1 MDKLRPT
8 LLEKSPIILE
18 IGSLFTKIG
27 IADESFPKRII
38 YTPQNLR
45 AWLLTKDD
53 QRAGERDIQKLEHDV
68 EAFIRQVFIYELLL
82 NPRDRA
88 VTFCENTFM
97 PQEFVQTF
105 AKVLLT
111 RFSIP
116 KVLFFYSMILPMY
129 TASSFTGIVV
139 DCGYQD
145 IQILPIYEGYPVREG
160 FLYLPGGGK
169 QIAKNLKE
177 CLLKQNLGLQEDVLD
192 DYTLEDIK
200 VKHLNLLLKNQKE
213 QYFSN
218 EENIQK
224 MKNKLYTVEIDKK
237 KIKISYY
244 DKTSV
249 LEGLFGDPEN
259 EETNIA
265 ASILDSVSK
274 VNVSARKKV
283 TQCIVLSGGITMIPN
298 FAKRMRQELSYYL
311 GQRKYENLKNFEDTF
326 SFGNVSSPSNCLTWI
341 GAAILSNLSGNERFA
356 ATLDSEGKIKIPDR
370 IGDGYL
376 YAEPTQR

>member
-1 MDKLRPT
+1 MRPT

-18 IGSLFTKIG
+18 IGSLFTRIG
-27 IADESFPKRII
+27 ISDESFPKRVI

-45 AWLLTKDD
+45 AWLLTKDENNKTV
-53 QRAGERDIQKLEHDV
+53 ERNIQKLEHDV

-111 RFSIP
+111 RFNIP
-116 KVLFFYSMILPMY
+116 KVFFFYSMILPMY
-129 TASSFTGIVV
+129 TVSSFTGIVV

-160 FLYLPGGGK
+160 LLYLPGGGK
-169 QIAKNLKE
+169 QISKSLKE
-177 CLLKQNLGLQEDVLD
+177 CLLKQNLGLQDDVLD

-200 VKHLNLLLKNQKE
+200 VKHLNLMLKNQKE
-213 QYFSN
+213 QYLSS

-237 KIKISYY
+237 KIKISFY
-244 DKTSV
+244 DKTTI
-249 LEGLFGDPEN
+249 LESLFGDPEN
-259 EETNIA
+259 EEINIA
-265 ASILDSVSK
+265 VSILDSISK

-283 TQCIVLSGGITMIPN
+283 TQCIVLSGGVTMIPN
-298 FAKRMRQELSYYL
+298 FAKRMRQELTYYL
-311 GQRKYENLKNFEDTF
+311 GQRKYESLKTFGDAF
-326 SFGNVSSPSNCLTWI
+326 SFVNVSSPAHCLTWI

-356 ATLDSEGKIKIPDR
+356 ATLDSEGKVKIPDR
-370 IGDGYL
+370 VGDGFL
-376 YAEPTQR
+376 YADPINK